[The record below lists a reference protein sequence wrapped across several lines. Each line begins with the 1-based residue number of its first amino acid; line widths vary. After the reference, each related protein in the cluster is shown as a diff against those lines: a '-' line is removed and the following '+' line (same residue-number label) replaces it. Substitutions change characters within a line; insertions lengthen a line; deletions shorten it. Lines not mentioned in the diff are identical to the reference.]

1 MWARASWRSFLA
13 VVAALA
19 MSRGVAH
26 AQPAVVGLD
35 GRAVAPLA
43 SAASATVL
51 LFTAVDCP
59 ISGRYAPE
67 IRRVAAHYAGDGVQV
82 WLVYPNAGE
91 LPAAVRAH
99 AAAFDYGLPVA
110 LDPGGVL
117 AVRAEVTVTPEV
129 AVFDRAGA
137 LAYRGRIDDRYLD
150 FGVDRPQPTTHDLAD
165 ALAAVLAGRPVPVAR
180 THAVGCAIVRHQP

>member
-1 MWARASWRSFLA
+1 MRARGTYRSLALA
-13 VVAALA
+13 VAVLALSSRVAW
-19 MSRGVAH
+19 
-26 AQPAVVGLD
+26 AQPAAVTGLD
-35 GRAVAPLA
+35 GAPV
-43 SAASATVL
+43 SPFGVDASATVL

-67 IRRVAAHYAGDGVQV
+67 VRRLATRYAAAGVKV

-117 AVRAEVTVTPEV
+117 ADRAEATVTPEV

-137 LAYRGRIDDRYLD
+137 LAYRGRIDDR
-150 FGVDRPQPTTHDLAD
+150 
-165 ALAAVLAGRPVPVAR
+165 
-180 THAVGCAIVRHQP
+180 